1 MLCFRN
7 LIFSVYY
14 QNHLLIFLE
23 TYEEKDRN
31 QIATYSNLAESTSGV
46 LFVII
51 GAMINNN
58 WKLMMFMEMISYLVT
73 GYYFIQSS

>member
-7 LIFSVYY
+7 FVFSVYY

-31 QIATYSNLAESTSGV
+31 QIATYSNLAESTFGII
-46 LFVII
+46 FVII
-51 GAMINNN
+51 GTLINNN
-58 WKLMMFMEMISYLVT
+58 WKILMFMEMISYLIT

>member
-31 QIATYSNLAESTSGV
+31 KIATYSNLAESTSGV

-58 WKLMMFMEMISYLVT
+58 WKIMMFMEMISYLVT
-73 GYYFIQSS
+73 GYYFI

>member
-7 LIFSVYY
+7 FVFSVYY

-31 QIATYSNLAESTSGV
+31 QIATYSNLAESIFGII
-46 LFVII
+46 FVII
-51 GAMINNN
+51 GTMINNN
-58 WKLMMFMEMISYLVT
+58 WKLMMFIEMISYLIT

>member
-7 LIFSVYY
+7 FVFSVYY

-31 QIATYSNLAESTSGV
+31 QIATYSNLAESTFGII
-46 LFVII
+46 FVII
-51 GAMINNN
+51 GTMINNN
-58 WKLMMFMEMISYLVT
+58 WKLMMFIEMISYLIT